1 MTVDAGITEA
11 IDGTAVTRSAQTKE
25 IAVIY
30 GSTKKN
36 PRLRRRYHVTILTR
50 GSCRIQSQAGYF

>member
-1 MTVDAGITEA
+1 MLLGKTTALVNMIMITMTVDAGITEA

-30 GSTKKN
+30 GSTKK
-36 PRLRRRYHVTILTR
+36 ILACGGAIT
-50 GSCRIQSQAGYF
+50 

>member
-1 MTVDAGITEA
+1 MLLGKTTALVNMIMLTMTVDAGITEA

-30 GSTKKN
+30 GSTKK
-36 PRLRRRYHVTILTR
+36 ILACGGAIT
-50 GSCRIQSQAGYF
+50 